1 MRAESYHRPMDR
13 ANKSRAQPDS
23 NLPGSTRIRVRQ
35 AREARVARPVRSPF
49 DLGLLPADGTRCSE
63 RSFQLARDLALPIG
77 VGDTSPVIN
86 DYLGAVG
93 FAPAEH
99 LEILQRRDGRLVF
112 APTIGA
118 ALTSSELAARRSQAL
133 TLRQCQELHDAY
145 SHQAGVV
152 AAYDSET
159 DALIFPTA
167 YRARDIE
174 HPVLHELG
182 HALTMPHDRQT
193 PCSTLLRGLPLHLR
207 RHVRPYRQAGAA
219 PEELAW
225 EVLAEAYVLLLV
237 GRAAELPS
245 PVLSELCAML
255 TP

>member
-1 MRAESYHRPMDR
+1 M
-13 ANKSRAQPDS
+13 RAQP
-23 NLPGSTRIRVRQ
+23 
-35 AREARVARPVRSPF
+35 AREPQVARPVRSPF

-63 RSFQLARDLALPIG
+63 RSFQLARELALPIG
-77 VGDTSPVIN
+77 VGDASPVIN
-86 DYLGAVG
+86 DYLGAVS

-99 LEILQRRDGRLVF
+99 LEILRRRDGWLVF

-118 ALTSSELAARRSQAL
+118 ALTSSALAARRSQAL
-133 TLRQCQELHDAY
+133 TLSQCQELHDAY

-152 AAYDSET
+152 AAYDRET

-167 YRARDIE
+167 YRAHDVE
-174 HPVLHELG
+174 YPVLHELG
-182 HALTMPHDRQT
+182 HALTMPHNREAS
-193 PCSTLLRGLPLHLR
+193 CGSLLRGLPLHIR
-207 RHVRPYRQAGAA
+207 RHLRPYRQAGAA

-245 PVLSELCAML
+245 PVLSELFAML

>member
-1 MRAESYHRPMDR
+1 MDR
-13 ANKSRAQPDS
+13 ATKSPAQPRS
-23 NLPGSTRIRVRQ
+23 GLPWPSQMRIQQ
-35 AREARVARPVRSPF
+35 AREGRVARPVRSPF

-63 RSFQLARDLALPIG
+63 RSFQLARKLALPIG
-77 VGDTSPVIN
+77 VRDASPVIN
-86 DYLGAVG
+86 DYLGAVS
-93 FAPAEH
+93 FAPPEH

-118 ALTSSELAARRSQAL
+118 ALTSSALAARRAQAL

-145 SHQAGVV
+145 SYQAGVV
-152 AAYDSET
+152 AVYDSET

-182 HALTMPHDRQT
+182 HALTMQHNRET
-193 PCSTLLRGLPLHLR
+193 PCSTLLRELPLHIR

-237 GRAAELPS
+237 GRADELPS